1 MTHLAGKKFS
11 KSHTTSVKAA
21 TKLGKFLARQES
33 AAKIILGEIRPIAV
47 GPRRLKIQP
56 IDAGLRL
63 TVRDTSAVQ
72 TVYAYTKDA
81 SGLASKIEAFWAE
94 YF

>member
-21 TKLGKFLARQES
+21 TKLGKFLARDE
-33 AAKIILGEIRPIAV
+33 AVTKIILGEIKPIAV

-56 IDAGLRL
+56 IDAGLKL

-72 TVYAYTKDA
+72 TVYAYTRDA
-81 SGLASKIEAFWAE
+81 AGLTPKIEAFWAKN
-94 YF
+94 F